1 MLFPPSWLR
10 PGLPERVADYPR
22 PPALDTVDISVRI
35 EVGGQVLAEA
45 ERVRRVLETFHPPTI
60 YLPPEAFQTHL
71 LRPAAGRSL
80 CEWKGM
86 ARYLDV
92 VGAGPT
98 RERALWCYDAPWEP
112 YGALAGWLGVYAS
125 LVDACWLGGE
135 RVRPQPGGFYGGW
148 ITSQVE
154 GPFKGDPLHPELI

>member
-1 MLFPPSWLR
+1 MPPAPPWFR
-10 PGLPERVADYPR
+10 RGLPERVADYPR
-22 PPALDTVDISVRI
+22 PPALEWVETPVRI
-35 EVGGQVLAEA
+35 EVGGVVLAAA
-45 ERVRRVLETFHPPTI
+45 ERVQRVLETFHPPTI
-60 YLPPEAFQTHL
+60 YLPPEAFRADL

-92 VGAGPT
+92 VGVGLT
-98 RERALWCYDAPWEP
+98 RERALWCDDAPWEP
-112 YGALAGWLGVYAS
+112 YGALAGWLGVYVS
-125 LVDACWLGGE
+125 RMDACWLGGE
-135 RVRPQPGGFYGGW
+135 RAQPQPGDFYGGW